1 MEGEESD
8 AVEHFKPRP
17 YQAQLE
23 EIAVENNTIIYL
35 PTGSGKTFIA
45 ICLIKRFRHA
55 LKKPWGQGGKRTFF
69 LVNTVPLVTQQV
81 NNNESNIPSE
91 DMLIISHMKK
101 VIEELCAVEGV
112 GAYSGESGVDYWD
125 KDKWDAELAQH
136 QVIVMTS
143 QILSDMLMHQYIRI
157 EDINL
162 LIFDECHH
170 AVVDHPMRLVMKHF
184 EVCPK
189 ENQPRVLG
197 LTATLL
203 NANVKTHKVED
214 TLHELEIT
222 FHAKI
227 ATVDE
232 LGKVLNYSTN
242 PNEMVQTYSRTQPTE
257 VSALVIRKLM
267 VLHGLIAKIELPSSH
282 SKHNIQLKNSQKN
295 ITGDP
300 QKAVKAVKNMISSMI
315 MFIEDFGLY
324 GGALAILAYIII
336 FERLKRK
343 TTTKEEE
350 MLYKIAITHSVD
362 ARAIL
367 LKAMDDKTGYEKIVK
382 YSSEKVLLTL
392 NVLKEYSP
400 KVLDTPGVTLKVN
413 KSRKPLSAIIFT
425 QQRFT
430 AKILYNLLKDVIDT
444 NPAEYDFLKHDFIV
458 GFNVNPYNNTR
469 EEYYLKKASQQA
481 LLKFRNSDLNCL
493 IATSVIEEGIDIPQ
507 CILVLRYD
515 PPLEYRSYI
524 QSKGRAR
531 SSESSYVIL
540 IEKSQQNNFMK
551 SYEQFQHTEQIIQR
565 ILIGSSDDRNE
576 PTSSAIDQQLY
587 KDEDV
592 EPFIT
597 PNGSRLSSVSAI
609 SLLNRYCSV
618 LPHDQFTV
626 IIPIWIQERVF
637 DNNGVE
643 RRLVTIVMPIACP
656 IKEEIKGLPRYNL
669 KAAKRS
675 AALNACI
682 KLYEAGELDPLTL
695 LPVRYTAVD
704 FDDSDVK
711 SCFANWRDDDVG
723 DADSNLPYPGT
734 KARVRKHRIQFPR
747 LLNSVPEDVYY
758 LHIIKSTTAF
768 QEPKDSREKALYN
781 LLQRK
786 EGYGLLTQQPLPRL
800 CEFPM
805 FMTVGEVA
813 TSIDVNYA
821 VIKLNQKLFEI
832 VKGFHYFLFEQVL
845 AIAKKFLVF
854 EGKVNCMYVVP
865 VKDDNGYDIDWN
877 VMTTYT
883 EIAPVQPTSYEERL
897 FINVTPENYKDCVVT
912 PWYRVQ
918 PDSVT
923 QPNLAVP
930 AWQRK
935 VERRI
940 DRTRL
945 LISKLH
951 RFREGSTEPRV
962 MHFVKQA
969 FLGSGVSPLR
979 YKSRVTER
987 IDFLKRKVC
996 TWTNKIRKH
1005 KRRIEPETE
1014 TKKSQ
1019 KRKEQYEQR
1028 YIVSNVLEYMT
1039 PQSQFDS
1046 DSYLTFADYYADK
1059 YKLEVIGE
1067 KTQPLL
1073 EVRNISSRMNC
1084 LLPRAATI
1092 NALTDKQR
1100 KLVSASQGD
1109 DKTSRGFAEVFVAE
1123 FCVKYDYPGVL
1134 WYKAIMLPS
1143 IIHRVFMLLVAHEL
1157 LTEIAEKTK
1166 FGTPIRK
1173 KSTDWLPVKG
1183 SILIATN
1190 SLLAQVEEPTPIN
1203 SVDRI
1208 NNAVDDDS
1216 SRRPNVLSIKDS
1228 LYRLQQKKLS
1238 KEYPWDE
1245 RMEPIDIERNLS
1257 SVSVMDVECYDEFV
1271 SAPLIASPRSNYNV
1285 RSPQSVYTHSAAISA
1300 PPAKYNDQIQLLKA
1314 SATGKG
1320 PELRDILAALTTIKS
1335 HDTFNL
1341 ERVETLGDSFLKF
1354 AASLYLYHKFP
1365 KLNEGQL
1372 TNIKCRLISNR
1383 NLYYAGERFNLGGRM
1398 KIDQFSPRN
1407 DFMLPGFFAPK
1418 EVEDFIAEKQI
1429 RPIFLIGVQF
1439 PHSEVLDGNLS
1450 KESMDMVRDRYTDC
1464 DGAAEIE
1471 PRDRAQNAMQLY
1483 VHSQA
1488 VPDKSVADCVE
1499 ALIGTY
1505 LLSGGLI
1512 GAIKVIEWMR
1522 IIPPQDD
1529 FAEYL
1534 HLRVPT
1540 AITDKKATEQD
1551 IDFLLR
1557 HCRDDVEKILNYKFN
1572 DPSFLLEALSHPSYI
1587 RNRLTR
1593 SYERMEF
1600 LGDAILD
1607 FLITSHIFEHCG
1619 ELKPGEMT
1627 DLRSALVNNVTFAS
1641 YVVKLGLHKFLC
1653 SELNPTLDTAIV
1665 TFVEHQIQRD
1675 HEIVE
1680 DVLYMMDEEECSL
1693 AEYIEVPKV
1702 LSDIFEALVGAIY
1715 LDCGGDLQVVWSVV
1729 YRIMC
1734 KEIHD
1739 FSCRIPQQPVKILYE
1754 KIHACP
1760 TFRKP
1765 EVIDPD
1771 IPKIRI
1777 GVTITKNDWQH
1788 TVYGIGRNKAQA
1800 KRAAAKM
1807 ALKVLGL

>member
-69 LVNTVPLVTQQV
+69 LVNTVPLVTQQ
-81 NNNESNIPSE
+81 
-91 DMLIISHMKK
+91 KK